1 MMAVQIDESMT
12 LNEVVRRVP
21 VAVAVF
27 KRRGIDACCGGEH
40 TLAQMSKHRGF
51 DVFALLEEI
60 RREAEESERLSG
72 EIDRHF

>member
-1 MMAVQIDESMT
+1 MAVQIDENLT

-40 TLAQMSKHRGF
+40 TLAQMAKKQGF
-51 DVFALLEEI
+51 DLFALLEEI
-60 RREAEESERLSG
+60 RKEAEEAERVSKDV
-72 EIDRHF
+72 DRHF

>member
-1 MMAVQIDESMT
+1 MAVEIDESMT

-21 VAVAVF
+21 AAVAVF

-40 TLAQMSKHRGF
+40 TLAQMGKHRGF

-60 RREAEESERLSG
+60 RREAEEAERVSR

>member
-1 MMAVQIDESMT
+1 MAVEIDESMT

-21 VAVAVF
+21 TSVAVF

-40 TLAQMSKHRGF
+40 TLAQMGEHRGF

-60 RREAEESERLSG
+60 RGEAEEAERLSK